1 MRSEKHLPSKGRK
14 KPPFPK
20 QKKSLKPPGEESLV
34 KPAPKYLNSKYLG
47 SKKLENKVA
56 LVTGGDSG
64 IGRAVCIL
72 FAREGADVVFTHLP
86 EEANDAKK
94 TLKLIENE
102 GGKALPIECDFF
114 MADSQS
120 QVIEKVVSQFKKLDI
135 LVNNAA
141 FQNHLDSI
149 DDLEFDQFE
158 HTFRVNLFAPFK
170 LIKAALPILKP
181 GACIINTESILGY
194 EGEAHLIDYA
204 ATKGALH
211 NFTKSMANA
220 LAEKGI
226 RVNSVAPGPVWTP
239 LNPAERK
246 HSEIKNFGKD
256 TLFKRPAQPEE
267 IAPAYVFLA
276 APTTGSYITGETIN
290 LFGTTSGGN

>member
-1 MRSEKHLPSKGRK
+1 MRTDKNLPSKGRK

-20 QKKSLKPPGEESLV
+20 QRKTLKPPGLESLV
-34 KPAPKYLNSKYLG
+34 KPAPKYLNSKYIG
-47 SKKLENKVA
+47 SKKLEDKVA

-64 IGRAVCIL
+64 IGRAVCVL
-72 FAREGADVVFTHLP
+72 FAREGAHVAFTHLP
-86 EEANDAKK
+86 EEASDAQK
-94 TLKLIENE
+94 TTKLIENE
-102 GGKALPIECDFF
+102 GGKALAIECDFS
-114 MADSQS
+114 MADSQKE
-120 QVIEKVVSQFKKLDI
+120 VIKKVMNAFDKLDI

-149 DDLEFDQFE
+149 EQLDFDQFE

-170 LIKAALPILKP
+170 LIKAALPVLKS

-194 EGEAHLIDYA
+194 EGEPHLIDYA

-246 HSEIKNFGKD
+246 HSEIKDFGKD
-256 TLFKRPAQPEE
+256 TLFGRPAQPEE

-276 APTTGSYITGETIN
+276 APTTASYITGETIN